1 MVVETLC
8 HTDVSIPTRVLEK
21 ICAQFPG
28 VPPDA
33 AMRKVAMAVS
43 NHFSPESSEC
53 PGADDGL
60 EPGPDW
66 PYESQIVRIVLPVSA
81 LNRLK
86 LITQVANH
94 QYAIIAA
101 VLDFLDDPARIGRR
115 VR

>member
-8 HTDVSIPTRVLEK
+8 HTDVSIPTRVLEQV
-21 ICAQFPG
+21 CAQFPG
-28 VPPDA
+28 VPPD
-33 AMRKVAMAVS
+33 
-43 NHFSPESSEC
+43 
-53 PGADDGL
+53 
-60 EPGPDW
+60 PDW
-66 PYESQIVRIVLPVSA
+66 PYESEIVKVFLPVSA

-101 VLDFLDDPARIGRR
+101 VLDFLDDPAGIGRR